1 MTFNSSVGKNMFF
14 DHIEAAPADPI
25 LGLTETFK
33 NDPNPNK
40 INLGVGVYKDESGV
54 TPVLNC
60 VKEAEKKILETETT
74 KSYLPITGLPEFG
87 RLTRE
92 LIFGAD
98 SEYVDGGR
106 AVTCHCPGGTG
117 ALRIG
122 ADFIKQQNVAVK
134 MWISDP
140 TWANHYQI
148 ATSAGLKFE
157 RYPYYD
163 RVTHGLA
170 FERMLETLNQASEGD
185 VVVLHACCHNPTGID
200 PTAKQWEE
208 IADFLAKKKLL
219 PFIDFAYQGFGH
231 GIEEDAQ
238 GLRIIASRCKEMII
252 ASSFSKNLGLYN
264 ERVGALT
271 VVSADKETSAKVMS
285 QVKIAV
291 RTAISNP
298 PAHGEK
304 IVTTVLSDPT
314 LRAQW
319 EGELSQ
325 MRERIREMRVLLADK
340 LKEAG
345 AGDFSFVTEQ
355 NGMFS
360 FSGLNKD
367 QVEILRK
374 EFSIYIVGSG
384 RICVAGINN
393 DNIDALAKAV
403 ASVINR

>member
-1 MTFNSSVGKNMFF
+1 MFF
-14 DHIEAAPADPI
+14 DRIEAAPADPI
-25 LGLTETFK
+25 LGLTEAFK
-33 NDPNPNK
+33 NDPNPEK
-40 INLGVGVYKDESGV
+40 INLGVGVYQTDEGV
-54 TPVLNC
+54 TPVLEC
-60 VKEAEKKILETETT
+60 VKEAEKIILETENT
-74 KSYLPITGLPEFG
+74 KSYLPITGMPEFG

-92 LIFGAD
+92 LLFGSD
-98 SEYVDGGR
+98 SPLVNNGQ

-122 ADFIKQQNVAVK
+122 ADFIKQQNVATTV
-134 MWISDP
+134 WISDP

-148 ATSAGLKFE
+148 ATAAGLKFE

-170 FERMLETLNQASEGD
+170 FDRMLETLQQANEGD
-185 VVVLHACCHNPTGID
+185 VVILHACCHNPTGID
-200 PTAKQWEE
+200 PTVEQWEQL
-208 IADFLAKKKLL
+208 ADFISSKKLL

-252 ASSFSKNLGLYN
+252 ASSYSKNLGLYN

-271 VVSADKETSAKVMS
+271 IISENVEVSNKVLS
-285 QVKIAV
+285 QMKIAV

-304 IVTTVLSDPT
+304 IVTTVLSNQD
-314 LRAQW
+314 LRAKW
-319 EGELSQ
+319 ENELAT
-325 MRERIREMRVLLADK
+325 MRERIRSMRVLLADK

-360 FSGLNKD
+360 FSGLSKE
-367 QVEILRK
+367 QVERLKK
-374 EFSIYIVGSG
+374 EFGIYIVGSG
-384 RICVAGINN
+384 RICVAGINHA
-393 DNIDALAKAV
+393 NIDKLVQSIAAV
-403 ASVINR
+403 QK

>member
-1 MTFNSSVGKNMFF
+1 MFF

-33 NDPNPNK
+33 NDPNPKK
-40 INLGVGVYKDESGV
+40 INLGVGVYKNEAGV
-54 TPVLNC
+54 TPILDC
-60 VKEAEKKILETETT
+60 VKQAEKLIFETETT

-98 SEYVDGGR
+98 SELVDDGR

-122 ADFIKQQNVAVK
+122 ADFIKQQNVAAK

-148 ATSAGLKFE
+148 ATAAGLKFE

-163 RVTHGLA
+163 RATHGLA
-170 FERMLETLNQASEGD
+170 FERMLETLNQAEEGD

-200 PTAKQWEE
+200 PTVKQWER
-208 IADFLAKKKLL
+208 IADFISEKKLL

-252 ASSFSKNLGLYN
+252 ASSYSKNLGLYN
-264 ERVGALT
+264 ESVGALT
-271 VVSADKETSAKVMS
+271 IVSADKETAARVLS
-285 QVKIAV
+285 QMKIAV

-304 IVTTVLSDPT
+304 VVTTVLSNSE
-314 LRAQW
+314 LRALW
-319 EGELSQ
+319 ESELTA
-325 MRERIREMRVLLADK
+325 MRERIRNMRVLLVEK

-345 AGDFSFVTEQ
+345 AGDFDFITEQ

-360 FSGLNKD
+360 FSGLNKE
-367 QVEILRK
+367 QVEVLRK

-384 RICVAGINN
+384 RICVAGINA
-393 DNIDALAKAV
+393 DNVDALAKAIADV
-403 ASVINR
+403 MKR